1 MHFMLGVVA
10 STRTATSKIGYNE
23 IILAAYIVCLQ
34 VAACVAIKLAN
45 NGEIWTSQD
54 EGEDGPDYYPWHKKF
69 HDYERRGKVQYFT
82 YLLISMKSL

>member
-34 VAACVAIKLAN
+34 VAACVAIKLAK
-45 NGEIWTSQD
+45 NGEIW
-54 EGEDGPDYYPWHKKF
+54 PDKM
-69 HDYERRGKVQYFT
+69 RGKMDQITIHDIKNFMTMKEEEKCNILRT
-82 YLLISMKSL
+82 Y